1 MNTFTSLLE
10 KIKRNKKVV
19 LNSNQRQ
26 QQHSGMDW
34 VELIDTSACTG
45 EMENTIQ
52 THNRVCSIFDW
63 VCVYVCM
70 HGCINLCCCSCTCV
84 DGVRVPLNWCECIS
98 SPKGDRDWG
107 LRVCQG
113 LPPILAQLWRAG
125 FPFFFPLPNKVHPAV
140 RADTR
145 KKTH

>member
-1 MNTFTSLLE
+1 MLQSHYLNEYFHVT
-10 KIKRNKKVV
+10 KNKKKQGGVEIIPRTTTT
-19 LNSNQRQ
+19 QRTGL
-26 QQHSGMDW
+26 SGVNRHVCLHW
-34 VELIDTSACTG
+34 RNGKLRSDTQPCTLY
-45 EMENTIQ
+45 IWL
-52 THNRVCSIFDW
+52 SL
-63 VCVYVCM
+63 
-70 HGCINLCCCSCTCV
+70 HGCINLCCCSRTCV
-84 DGVRVPLNWCECIS
+84 DGARVPLNWCECIS

-107 LRVCQG
+107 LRVCRG